1 MQFFKKLWKMW
12 ENIGALKFSQQKEK
26 EAIQYQNQIIIQ
38 QSFLQIIEK
47 NLNTYK

>member
-12 ENIGALKFSQQKEK
+12 VNIEALKFSQQNEK
-26 EAIQYQNQIIIQ
+26 AIQYQNQITIQ
-38 QSFLQIIEK
+38 QSFLQMIEK